1 MNRPL
6 FSPLIRT
13 TAVLALLI
21 TLACLTTPP
30 PALALDPARQL
41 AQFKETDWSVDRG
54 APPDIGAMIQS
65 PSGFLWLATSSG
77 LYRFDGV
84 TFEHIPSIAG
94 DRTRSKEIVS
104 LLAARDGAIWV
115 GHLWGGLSVYRNGVM
130 RDANHGP
137 PTGRVVEILQAQD
150 GAIWVGTRG
159 VRGAQISRLKSGR
172 WTDAGVSFGL
182 PEGDLHDM
190 TFARDGALWVL
201 SDQFVA
207 VLRPGGQR
215 FVSRPIGMGGLTL
228 VEDSAGRV
236 WSTGLNG
243 VRALSSSSAS
253 FSGAAGIASSVRYSS
268 CVTFDHDG
276 NLFACRPDGSLGVIH
291 PEGFAANTPKTSLA
305 GQSADAIHVSTGQPL
320 SLLEDR
326 EGNLWVGASSG
337 LTQIRSTNIVLDPF
351 RTAGNDLGPRM
362 ITAADGKVY
371 FGEANDLEQTG
382 PDGAF
387 RSVGQVGAPS
397 DQIVA
402 LCADREGGVWA
413 TLLRSIHH
421 WREGHQT
428 SLQPP
433 AAWGGQPPTECAVDG
448 GGDLWVAVSRKGL
461 FRQHAGAWTRVELDA
476 SRPGLWPVYLT
487 ADKQGRILA
496 YVGLGKLYRLSGAT
510 VEQLGSTADFGVGFL
525 RTVYP
530 RQTDIL
536 AGGEDGLVRYD
547 GRRVQVISSDRWPW
561 LSTVSGIVQTPAG
574 DTWLNGAEGVVRVR
588 TNDLED
594 AFSRPDRPIPYE
606 LFDSSDGVQGSV
618 LNLQNFE
625 GALGADGRV
634 WFQTSAG
641 RIWID
646 PARLHRNSILPPV
659 VIRSVIADHHA
670 YAAGDDLVLPP
681 GVRSLQFDYTALSLT
696 APDRVRFRYR
706 LHGVDKDWVDSGGRR
721 QAFYTNLNPGVY
733 RFDVIA
739 ANNDGVWNNTGAS
752 VALSIEPAFWQ
763 SPVFT
768 AVVVL
773 VALALLWLLYSVR
786 LRQMSRRMQLRL
798 EDRLGERERIARE
811 LHDTL
816 LQGFQGLTM
825 RFQAVADQIPPT
837 EPARKLLEQA
847 LDRADEVLVEG
858 RDRVKSLRGNDAQ
871 GDLAYRIEAAAYQ
884 LRLDPEVEISVL
896 ATGDCRLVH
905 PVVCDELLAIATEA
919 LFNAFKHACAKRI
932 DIGLACERH
941 RVRLSIAD
949 DGVGIDRSILEA
961 AGRAGHYGFV
971 GMRERARKLK
981 ARLLI
986 HNRAKG
992 AEVLLLVPGR
1002 VAYARSDRRFAL
1014 FNRTGELES

>member
-1 MNRPL
+1 M
-6 FSPLIRT
+6 IRT
-13 TAVLALLI
+13 TAVLALLV

-30 PALALDPARQL
+30 SALALDPARQL

-65 PSGFLWLATSSG
+65 PDGFLWLATSSG

-84 TFEHIPSIAG
+84 TFEHIPPIAG

-115 GHLWGGLSVYRNGVM
+115 GHLWGGLSVYRKGVM

-137 PTGRVVEILQAQD
+137 PSGRVVEILQAPD

-159 VRGAQISRLKSGR
+159 VRGAQISRFKSGR
-172 WTDAGVSFGL
+172 WTNAGVSFGL
-182 PEGDLHDM
+182 PEGDLYDM
-190 TFARDGALWVL
+190 MFARDAALWLL
-201 SDQFVA
+201 SDHFVA
-207 VLRPGGQR
+207 VLRPGAQR
-215 FVSRPIGMGGLTL
+215 FVSQPIGMGGFTL
-228 VEDSAGRV
+228 AEDSAGRV

-243 VRALSSSSAS
+243 MRALSSSSGSFAS
-253 FSGAAGIASSVRYSS
+253 GTGVASTVRYSS
-268 CVTFDHDG
+268 CVTADHDG
-276 NLFACRPDGSLGVIH
+276 NLFACRPDGSLGVVH
-291 PEGFAANTPKTSLA
+291 PEAFAGSALKA
-305 GQSADAIHVSTGQPL
+305 GAAGGSADAFHVGVGQPL
-320 SLLEDR
+320 SVLEDR
-326 EGNLWVGASSG
+326 EGNVWVGASGG
-337 LTQIRSTNIVLDPF
+337 LAQIRATNVVLDPV
-351 RTAGNDLGPRM
+351 RAAGNDLGARM
-362 ITAADGKVY
+362 VTASDGKIY
-371 FGEANDLEQTG
+371 YGEDNDLERTG

-387 RSVGQVGAPS
+387 RSVGHIGAPS

-402 LCADREGGVWA
+402 LCADRREGVWA

-421 WREGHQT
+421 WREGRQT
-428 SLQPP
+428 SLQSP

-448 GGDLWVAVSRKGL
+448 AGDLWITVSRKGL
-461 FRQHAGAWTRVELDA
+461 FRQHAGALTRVELDPN
-476 SRPGLWPVYLT
+476 RPGLWPVYLT

-496 YVGLGKLYRLSGAT
+496 YVGLGKLYRVSGAK
-510 VEQLGSTADFGVGFL
+510 VEVLGSTADFGVGFL

-547 GRRVQVISSDRWPW
+547 GRRAQIISSDRWPW
-561 LSTVSGIVQTPAG
+561 LSAVSGIVQTPMG

-588 TNDLED
+588 TADLED
-594 AFSRPDRPIPYE
+594 AFSRPDRPIPHE

-641 RIWID
+641 RIWIE
-646 PARLHRNSILPPV
+646 PARLQRNPIPPPV
-659 VIRSVIADHHA
+659 VIRSVVADHHT
-670 YAAGDDLVLPP
+670 YAAGDNLVLPP

-696 APDRVRFRYR
+696 APDRVQFRYR
-706 LHGVDKDWVDSGGRR
+706 LHGVDNDWVDPGGRR

-739 ANNDGVWNNTGAS
+739 ANNDGVWNDTGAS
-752 VALSIEPAFWQ
+752 VAFRIEPAFWQ

-768 AVVVL
+768 AVAVL
-773 VALALLWLLYSVR
+773 AALALMWLLYSMR
-786 LRQMSRRMQLRL
+786 LRQMARRLQLRL
-798 EDRLGERERIARE
+798 EDRLAERERIARE

-871 GDLAYRIEAAAYQ
+871 GDLAYRIVAAAYQ
-884 LRLDPEVEISVL
+884 LRLDPKVEISVA

-919 LFNAFKHACAKRI
+919 LFNAFSHARAKRI
-932 DIGLACERH
+932 EIVLDCEGR

-949 DGVGIDRSILEA
+949 DGVGIDGSILES

-971 GMRERARKLK
+971 GMGERARKLK
-981 ARLLI
+981 AKLLI

-992 AEVLLLVPGR
+992 AEVLLLVPGS
-1002 VAYARSDRRFAL
+1002 VAYARPDRPWSLFRRFA
-1014 FNRTGELES
+1014 ELES